1 MSYELI
7 QVRTEA
13 EKVGII
19 TLNRPKQLNAL
30 NSELMVEM
38 GTALKLF
45 DADLEYA
52 NQFESDDQV
61 KPKLPLSKLLPPTG
75 PNELY
80 KTNEHNELRI
90 PEIIHKPTN
99 FLFFVKKRNFSI
111 LNNLYSGF
119 VGKLLKITILPG
131 KL

>member
-1 MSYELI
+1 MSYQLI

-45 DADLEYA
+45 DADPQIGCIILTGNEKA
-52 NQFESDDQV
+52 FAAGADSV
-61 KPKLPLSKLLPPTG
+61 KP
-75 PNELY
+75 N
-80 KTNEHNELRI
+80 I
-90 PEIIHKPTN
+90 
-99 FLFFVKKRNFSI
+99 V
-111 LNNLYSGF
+111 
-119 VGKLLKITILPG
+119 VGIVNCYV
-131 KL
+131 